1 MKLCDICKGDIFVWS
16 ARLEYTVIDISPG
29 GSIKLRPNVQHRVLP
44 ATIIVKADNE
54 IFTKPC
60 RKAKMR
66 RVRK

>member
-1 MKLCDICKGDIFVWS
+1 MKSTDICKGDIFIWS
-16 ARLEYTVIDISPG
+16 ERLEYTVVNVSPG
-29 GSIKLRPNVQHRVLP
+29 GSVKLRPNVQHRALP
-44 ATIIVKADNE
+44 ATIIVKVDNE